1 MILFVADIVAIAA
14 VGFLVLRRGRDQR
27 AGSIRSA
34 HWLRIAGL
42 IPLGLQ
48 VAVFL
53 LFGIGEMA
61 SGDLSGAG
69 HLLQVAVTALL
80 GILTW
85 MRPLEGG
92 IAFFGGGTLFIV
104 SFIIGVVTSSTF
116 PEYTA
121 ISPAIMI
128 MAAPQIVSGAL
139 FFIAG
144 MLARSATTFGADQDK

>member
-1 MILFVADIVAIAA
+1 MILFLANIVAIAA

-27 AGSIRSA
+27 AGSTKSA

-48 VAVFL
+48 VAIFS

-61 SGDLSGAG
+61 GGESGGAM
-69 HLLQVAVTALL
+69 HLLEAIVIALPGML
-80 GILTW
+80 AW

-92 IAFFGGGTLFIV
+92 IALFVCGALSTIGFIV
-104 SFIIGVVTSSTF
+104 ALVASGPLPEGAVMSPSVIIT
-116 PEYTA
+116 
-121 ISPAIMI
+121 
-128 MAAPQIVSGAL
+128 AAPQIVSGVL

-144 MLARSATTFGADQDK
+144 MLGKSATTPGADQGK

>member
-1 MILFVADIVAIAA
+1 MILFLANIVAIAA

-27 AGSIRSA
+27 AGGIRSA
-34 HWLRIAGL
+34 HWLRIAGF

-53 LFGIGEMA
+53 LFGIGEMM
-61 SGDLSGAG
+61 SGDLGGAG
-69 HLLQVAVTALL
+69 HLLQVAVTAPL
-80 GILTW
+80 GILAW

-92 IAFFGGGTLFIV
+92 VALFGGGALFIV
-104 SFIIGVVTSSTF
+104 GFIISVVTSSAV
-116 PEYTA
+116 PEYTV

-128 MAAPQIVSGAL
+128 MAVPQTVSGAL

-144 MLARSATTFGADQDK
+144 ILARRATTPGADQGK

>member
-1 MILFVADIVAIAA
+1 MILSLANIVAIAA

-48 VAVFL
+48 VAIFL

-61 SGDLSGAG
+61 SGDPSGAG

-80 GILTW
+80 GILAW
-85 MRPLEGG
+85 MRPLEAG
-92 IAFFGGGTLFIV
+92 AALFGGAALFIV
-104 SFIIGVVTSSTF
+104 GFIVGVVTSIPLPESTV
-116 PEYTA
+116 

-128 MAAPQIVSGAL
+128 MAAPQIVSGVL

-144 MLARSATTFGADQDK
+144 MLARSATMPGADQGK

>member
-1 MILFVADIVAIAA
+1 MILFLANIVAIAA

-48 VAVFL
+48 VAIFL
-53 LFGIGEMA
+53 LFGMGEMA

-80 GILTW
+80 GILAW

-92 IAFFGGGTLFIV
+92 AALFGGGALFMVGFIV
-104 SFIIGVVTSSTF
+104 SVVTSIALPESTV
-116 PEYTA
+116 

-128 MAAPQIVSGAL
+128 MAAPQIVSGVL

-144 MLARSATTFGADQDK
+144 MLAWSATTPGADQGK